1 MDILCKTFVLLCGAF
16 SLHNRSWTNLFG
28 LMTGNL
34 HSIYIIYNS
43 MSQYLSMS
51 ETNGGSCNLGSCTEK
66 PVAMPPTKTPYAKVK
81 KTIAPTST
89 STVDTTLPILF
100 WSQDPNV
107 LFQPAHILEF
117 FPTET
122 MTYNQKLN
130 AITRTVI
137 VLTLISFLFTRNT
150 RLLGIAVFTLLA
162 IYLLYFAH
170 QRATPS
176 LTVKQ
181 EPFDLGSNKN
191 TTPSSPFRG
200 GGKFTGDTNIAIPGD
215 QSRKAVLHA
224 GFLPTTSDNP
234 LGNVLVT
241 EYEFDPTRPPAQ
253 PAYNE
258 TVSNDILQKT
268 KQMIA
273 RNNPGQPDIVDKL
286 FGDLGDEFVFEQSM
300 QPFYATANTM
310 IPNDQAGFAQFC
322 YGSMVS
328 CKEGDRFACGRNGP
342 PRYQQ

>member
-1 MDILCKTFVLLCGAF
+1 
-16 SLHNRSWTNLFG
+16 
-28 LMTGNL
+28 
-34 HSIYIIYNS
+34 
-43 MSQYLSMS
+43 
-51 ETNGGSCNLGSCTEK
+51 
-66 PVAMPPTKTPYAKVK
+66 MPPTKTPDLPERGPITK
-81 KTIAPTST
+81 KTIAPISTST
-89 STVDTTLPILF
+89 STSISTDASTLPILF

-150 RLLGIAVFTLLA
+150 RLLGIAAFTLLA

-170 QRATPS
+170 QRTGS
-176 LTVKQ
+176 SQT
-181 EPFDLGSNKN
+181 EPFKPNSVQSNDSEVMK
-191 TTPSSPFRG
+191 SDFIG
-200 GGKFTGDTNIAIPGD
+200 GGRFVADPNVAIPGD
-215 QSRKAVLHA
+215 QSRKTVLHT

-241 EYEFDPTRPPAQ
+241 DYEFDPTRPPAQ

-342 PRYQQ
+342 PRYHQ

>member
-1 MDILCKTFVLLCGAF
+1 MDPNPTV
-16 SLHNRSWTNLFG
+16 NVDR
-28 LMTGNL
+28 
-34 HSIYIIYNS
+34 
-43 MSQYLSMS
+43 
-51 ETNGGSCNLGSCTEK
+51 K
-66 PVAMPPTKTPYAKVK
+66 PTLTQIQTPK
-81 KTIAPTST
+81 KTSGHSPSSA
-89 STVDTTLPILF
+89 PILF

-137 VLTLISFLFTRNT
+137 VLTFISFLFTRNT
-150 RLLGIAVFTLLA
+150 RLLGIAAITVLA
-162 IYLLYFAH
+162 IYLLYFSH
-170 QRATPS
+170 QQAAPS
-176 LTVKQ
+176 PT
-181 EPFDLGSNKN
+181 EPFHAKSKSTNGSSEHMKANF
-191 TTPSSPFRG
+191 TG
-200 GGKFTGDTNIAIPGD
+200 GGLFVADHNVEAPGAIAPKPMLHPGF
-215 QSRKAVLHA
+215 A
-224 GFLPTTSDNP
+224 PTTSDNP

-241 EYEFDPTRPPAQ
+241 DYEFDPTRPPAQ

-258 TVSNDILQKT
+258 TVSNDILLKT

-273 RNNPGQPDIVDKL
+273 RNNPGQPDIVNKL

-322 YGSMVS
+322 YGNMVS

-342 PRYQQ
+342 PRYHQ

>member
-1 MDILCKTFVLLCGAF
+1 
-16 SLHNRSWTNLFG
+16 
-28 LMTGNL
+28 
-34 HSIYIIYNS
+34 
-43 MSQYLSMS
+43 MS

-66 PVAMPPTKTPYAKVK
+66 PVAMPPTKTPDLQEPDAKAK
-81 KTIAPTST
+81 KTITHAPSHA
-89 STVDTTLPILF
+89 STLPILF

-150 RLLGIAVFTLLA
+150 RLLGIAAFTLLA

-170 QRATPS
+170 QRATPTS
-176 LTVKQ
+176 TIEQ
-181 EPFDLGSNKN
+181 EPFDLGP
-191 TTPSSPFRG
+191 TMTLTPSSPFRG
-200 GGKFTGDTNIAIPGD
+200 GGTFISDPNIIPPGDT
-215 QSRKAVLHA
+215 SRKTVLDK

-241 EYEFDPTRPPAQ
+241 DYEFDPTRPPAQ

-328 CKEGDRFACGRNGP
+328 CKEGDRFSCGRNGP
-342 PRYQQ
+342 PRYHQ